1 MKGLYRSDTDRVVG
15 GVCSGLAQYLR
26 VDALFVRIAFVVL
39 GMIQGIGV
47 ILYLAAWVLLP
58 EKGIEDYDQERIM
71 RENVQ
76 EIRERAREL
85 GEEARDRLGGR
96 WNAGQPG
103 SAGSSGNMLLIG
115 IVLVSFG
122 LLVLL
127 SNFGLLAWIGR
138 LWPLA
143 LVAVGVVVL
152 VRNLKAGN

>member
-1 MKGLYRSDTDRVVG
+1 MKGLYRSDADRVVG
-15 GVCSGLAQYLR
+15 GVCAGLAEYLR

-39 GMIQGIGV
+39 GMIQGIGI
-47 ILYLAAWVLLP
+47 ILYLAAWVLVP
-58 EKGIEDYDQERIM
+58 EKGIEDYDQERIV

-85 GEEARDRLGGR
+85 GAEARDRLGGR
-96 WNAGQPG
+96 WYSGGPG

-115 IVLVSFG
+115 IVLVSLG
-122 LLVLL
+122 LVALL

-152 VRNLKAGN
+152 VRNLKAGS